1 MAIKEAGTA
10 WKKRVTGLNDD
21 DDNNRL
27 HACSL
32 VGLVMKSTCDSNLI
46 CLYSE
51 YLSVYNCRRVVN
63 FQVYIIAVLG
73 KQTVCA
79 LCGIWYYI
87 WSHECLENRKCKLI
101 TRQKISHIN
110 CIIQFQYFQTRF
122 FTFILYRESK

>member
-1 MAIKEAGTA
+1 VAIKEAGTA

-51 YLSVYNCRRVVN
+51 YLSVYNCRRVVI

-79 LCGIWYYI
+79 LCGI
-87 WSHECLENRKCKLI
+87 
-101 TRQKISHIN
+101 
-110 CIIQFQYFQTRF
+110 
-122 FTFILYRESK
+122 